1 MNSVPD
7 LDSIAVAAVRDVLG
21 IGFRL
26 HLVAES
32 LDEMRESPSDAI
44 WLTSSVNLV
53 GTQTGG
59 IVYLEVS
66 ESLLDSLN
74 QAMGG
79 RSPDPFVRESE
90 MADLAGELA
99 NMIAGRIAS
108 GLAAFANSSVP
119 STVHRPL
126 SARLPVPGVRWGCQ
140 PSVPMPGAVMK
151 SATAPA
157 LHWPGWR
164 VRPSIC

>member
-7 LDSIAVAAVRDVLG
+7 LDSIALAAVRDVLG

-74 QAMGG
+74 QAIGG
-79 RSPDPFVRESE
+79 RSPDPSVRESE

-108 GLAAFANSSVP
+108 GLAASGLCFTLSTSV
-119 STVHRPL
+119 VLRGRRPE
-126 SARLPVPGVRWGCQ
+126 AEV
-140 PSVPMPGAVMK
+140 GAGYRV
-151 SATAPA
+151 SQS
-157 LHWPGWR
+157 GWTGGGGQLILT
-164 VRPSIC
+164 SLIS

>member
-1 MNSVPD
+1 MNPVPD
-7 LDSIAVAAVRDVLG
+7 LDSIAAAAVRDVLG

-32 LDEMRESPSDAI
+32 LDEIRESPSDAI

-66 ESLLDSLN
+66 EPLLDSLN
-74 QAMGG
+74 QAIGG
-79 RSPDPFVRESE
+79 HSPDPSVRESE
-90 MADLAGELA
+90 MADLAGELG

-108 GLAAFANSSVP
+108 GLTASGLCFTL
-119 STVHRPL
+119 ST
-126 SARLPVPGVRWGCQ
+126 PVVLRGRR
-140 PSVPMPGAVMK
+140 
-151 SATAPA
+151 
-157 LHWPGWR
+157 GWR
-164 VRPSIC
+164 PEAEVGAGYRVSQSGWTGGGGQLILMSRIS